1 MEYRLKVDE
10 HGRVP
15 IPEEIRE
22 QLGYGALTFQAI
34 ENLIVI
40 SKNKPE
46 KEFIWTPQK

>member
-10 HGRVP
+10 HGRIL
-15 IPEEIRE
+15 IPQEIRE
-22 QLGYGALTFQAI
+22 QLGYGTLTFQAT

-46 KEFIWTPQK
+46 QEFIWTPQK

>member
-1 MEYRLKVDE
+1 MKVDA
-10 HGRVP
+10 HGRVL
-15 IPEEIRE
+15 ITQEICE
-22 QLGYGALTFQAI
+22 QLGYGTLTFRAT